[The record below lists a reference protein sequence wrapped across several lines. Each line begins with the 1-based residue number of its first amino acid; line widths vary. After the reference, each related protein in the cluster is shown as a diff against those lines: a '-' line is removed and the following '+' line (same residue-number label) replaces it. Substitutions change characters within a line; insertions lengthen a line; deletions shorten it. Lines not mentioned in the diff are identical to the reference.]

1 MVNPPKYLTAAASR
15 SSTGRIVD
23 VAMVVLDCAGDSI
36 TRYQSLIVGEYD
48 GPEVDI
54 TQELQAGRGS
64 SFESVTKTVM
74 QICTSP
80 AWGTRIPPLIV
91 AFEEDPIWSWC
102 VDAIELA
109 PYLKPGPAE
118 GDKVYHRLY
127 PRGPKIKCA
136 TGRAMSRALF
146 LASLLRRTMPCA
158 SCGALPRAHPCGPCK
173 THRAPVRKRR

>member
-1 MVNPPKYLTAAASR
+1 MNAPKYLTAAASR

-23 VAMVVLDCAGDSI
+23 VAMVVLDCAGASI

-64 SFESVTKTVM
+64 SFESVTETVL
-74 QICTSP
+74 QICTSL

-91 AFEEDPIWSWC
+91 AFEEDPIWSLST
-102 VDAIELA
+102 DASELA
-109 PYLKPGPAE
+109 PYLDQSAE
-118 GDKVYHRLY
+118 GDKAYHRLY